1 LWIDFLLVHLHGILG
16 PKRTAL
22 KTTRFHSVKSLILGV
37 FIVLFTA
44 SSFASVT
51 KDSKESKDDK
61 EFNASELIFHHIGDS
76 HSFHVYGS
84 NDDHF
89 PKALTINLP
98 IILWTDNGLVTFSSG
113 EFHHDVDGKTIVEK
127 KGLKFVNLHDK
138 IYQLNEGESTV
149 AFNAEHHAENAHR
162 PLDFSITKNI
172 FSMFLSVALLF
183 LIFIAAA
190 RSYRKSD
197 NNMPSGIGRFMEPI
211 VVFVR
216 DEVAIPNIGKKNH
229 ARFMPFLLTL
239 FFFIWI
245 NNVIGLVPFFPFS
258 SNLSGNIA
266 FTLTLAVITFLITI
280 FNSKKYYWKH
290 MLWMPGLPVPMKLFL
305 APIEII
311 GMFVKPIALMI
322 RLFANITAGHVIV
335 LSLIS
340 LIFIFKSEWAALA
353 SVPFTLFISIIEVL
367 VVAIQA
373 YIFTMLSAMYFGQA
387 LEEEH

>member
-1 LWIDFLLVHLHGILG
+1 MQIN
-16 PKRTAL
+16 TL
-22 KTTRFHSVKSLILGV
+22 KTLILS
-37 FIVLFTA
+37 LFL
-44 SSFASVT
+44 SISFFGFASENST
-51 KDSKESKDDK
+51 EKDD
-61 EFNASELIFHHIGDS
+61 ESFDAAGLIFHHIGDS

-113 EFHHDVDGKTIVEK
+113 EFHHDVDGKEIVER

-138 IYQLNEGESTV
+138 IYQLDEGADSVVFDV
-149 AFNAEHHAENAHR
+149 AHHATNAHR
-162 PLDFSITKNI
+162 PMDFSITKNV
-172 FSMFLSVALLF
+172 FSMFLSMALLL
-183 LIFIAAA
+183 LIFLFSA
-190 RSYRKSD
+190 RSYRKTG

-211 VVFVR
+211 VVFIR
-216 DEVAIPNIGKKNH
+216 DEVAIPNIGEKH
-229 ARFMPFLLTL
+229 HSRYMPFLLTL

-245 NNVIGLVPFFPFS
+245 NNVMGLIPFFPFS

-266 FTLTLAVITFLITI
+266 FTLTLAVITFVITI
-280 FNSKKYYWKH
+280 FSSKKYYWKH

-340 LIFIFKSEWAALA
+340 LIFIFKSIWVAPI
-353 SVPFTLFISIIEVL
+353 SVAFTLFISVIEVL

-373 YIFTMLSAMYFGQA
+373 YIFTMLSALYFGQA
-387 LEEEH
+387 LEEEHDH